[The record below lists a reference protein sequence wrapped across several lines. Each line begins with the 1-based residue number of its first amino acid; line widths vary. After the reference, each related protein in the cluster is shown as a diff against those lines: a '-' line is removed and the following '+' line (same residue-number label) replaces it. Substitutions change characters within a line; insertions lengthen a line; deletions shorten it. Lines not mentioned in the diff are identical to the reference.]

1 MSLYPSRTKHDES
14 FKDEFCVP
22 IGWLKK
28 SILRYKLKYFGHLKR
43 NDSLGKI
50 ITEEKMKD
58 KKATERE
65 RSQ

>member
-1 MSLYPSRTKHDES
+1 M
-14 FKDEFCVP
+14 P

-50 ITEEKMKD
+50 ITEEKMKG
-58 KKATERE
+58 KKAAEKAVSKGNPTYPQHENKRG
-65 RSQ
+65 RKIGNG